1 MRRLTASFP
10 VDRTVELNDSVRSNI
25 FSKLAG
31 DVMPAR
37 RRRKEQEAER
47 KSPSPKAKLK
57 AAAAAAS
64 VVKPL
69 KMR

>member
-1 MRRLTASFP
+1 
-10 VDRTVELNDSVRSNI
+10 VELNDSVRSNI

-31 DVMPAR
+31 DVMPAQ
-37 RRRKEQEAER
+37 RRRKAEAER

>member
-1 MRRLTASFP
+1 M
-10 VDRTVELNDSVRSNI
+10 ELNDSVRSNI

-31 DVMPAR
+31 DVMPAQ

-57 AAAAAAS
+57 AAAS

>member
-1 MRRLTASFP
+1 M
-10 VDRTVELNDSVRSNI
+10 ELNDSVRSNI

-37 RRRKEQEAER
+37 RRRKAEAER

>member
-1 MRRLTASFP
+1 M
-10 VDRTVELNDSVRSNI
+10 ELNDSVRSNI

-31 DVMPAR
+31 DVMPAQ

-47 KSPSPKAKLK
+47 KSPSPKGKLK

>member
-1 MRRLTASFP
+1 M
-10 VDRTVELNDSVRSNI
+10 ELNDGVRSNI

-31 DVMPAR
+31 DVMPAQ
-37 RRRKEQEAER
+37 RRRKAEAER

>member
-1 MRRLTASFP
+1 LRRLTASFP

-31 DVMPAR
+31 DVMPAQ
-37 RRRKEQEAER
+37 RRRKAEAER

>member
-31 DVMPAR
+31 DVMPAQ
-37 RRRKEQEAER
+37 RRRKAEAER
-47 KSPSPKAKLK
+47 KRPSPKAKLK